1 MKNRERQRRNR
12 CIKHREEML
21 DKHSSTRYKDLT
33 PYNAVL
39 KMKTNGKAVIVLK

>member
-12 CIKHREEML
+12 RIKHREEML
-21 DKHSSTRYKDLT
+21 DKHSSTGYKDLT

-39 KMKTNGKAVIVLK
+39 KLKTNDKAAIVLK